1 MPLGATIKE
10 GKRGKVGEGGKGKG
24 KRERRETEDD
34 ADNNAQQKAEGK
46 VLSITAQA
54 DTSHGL
60 GSDVQG
66 PHYLQPCRDLGAR
79 APTAVMTGT
88 GRGSQTAGPRLRP

>member
-10 GKRGKVGEGGKGKG
+10 GTRGKGRG

-46 VLSITAQA
+46 VLSITAQP
-54 DTSHGL
+54 DTSHSL
-60 GSDVQG
+60 SSDGQG
-66 PHYLQPCRDLGAR
+66 PHYLQPCGALGA
-79 APTAVMTGT
+79 TAV
-88 GRGSQTAGPRLRP
+88 